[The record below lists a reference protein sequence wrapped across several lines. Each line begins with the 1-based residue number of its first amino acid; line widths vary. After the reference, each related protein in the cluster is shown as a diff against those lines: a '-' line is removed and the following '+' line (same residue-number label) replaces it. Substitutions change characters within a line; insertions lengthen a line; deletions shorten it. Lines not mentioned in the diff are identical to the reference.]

1 MRSPMLNRSRD
12 RDGSPC
18 GRHSEQS
25 SSKLDSWQRFVFN
38 VAAFIPPERPIY
50 KGLLAIGDLA
60 IWLGRE
66 KHRKSSVL
74 LQFAICAA
82 LGRPFLHF
90 AFCPSLPLKVVML
103 DYESK
108 TQTLKIRY
116 EAIVAAMGLGGAE
129 RELLQANLRIIEV
142 RKGFR
147 NGLKFP
153 RFPARQDRGQADE
166 FMRAE
171 EEWRSFVSENLA
183 DLYIIDPMRCMHAQA
198 ENDSALEAL
207 LTRVHEIF
215 GDAAVVISHHL
226 RKRDRRGGEQKLK
239 ADMRVWADEARG
251 SSAITAHADVI
262 ICQERVVEGGVEMLH
277 LGAYLRDGADIEPI
291 VLRETDL
298 QSFLWKVALDIPLEL
313 TLCLDA
319 LRQTAEGFPNRTSA
333 AAVLQDTV
341 GTGRSTAFSRI
352 NDLVSRGLIVECDGA
367 LRIKDMTDEVGKA
380 Q

>member
-1 MRSPMLNRSRD
+1 
-12 RDGSPC
+12 
-18 GRHSEQS
+18 
-25 SSKLDSWQRFVFN
+25 
-38 VAAFIPPERPIY
+38 
-50 KGLLAIGDLA
+50 
-60 IWLGRE
+60 
-66 KHRKSSVL
+66 
-74 LQFAICAA
+74 
-82 LGRPFLHF
+82 
-90 AFCPSLPLKVVML
+90 ML

-116 EAIVAAMGLGGAE
+116 EAIVAAMGLSEAE
-129 RELLQANLRIIEV
+129 RELLQVNLRIIEV

-153 RFPARQDRGQADE
+153 RFPAKQDRGQADE

-171 EEWRSFVSENLA
+171 AEWRSFVCENPA
-183 DLYIIDPMRCMHAQA
+183 DVYIIDPMRCMHAQA

-239 ADMRVWADEARG
+239 SDMRVWADEARG

-277 LGAYLRDGADIEPI
+277 LGAYLRDGADIEPM
-291 VLRETDL
+291 VLRESNL
-298 QSFLWKVALDIPLEL
+298 QSFFWQVAPDIPLEL
-313 TLCLDA
+313 TLCLEA
-319 LRQTAEGFPNRTSA
+319 LREAGGEFPSRTAA
-333 AAVLQDTV
+333 AAVLQQTV
-341 GTGRSTAFSRI
+341 GAGRSTAFTRI
-352 NDLVSRGLIVECDGA
+352 NDLVSRGLLTECGGA
-367 LRIKDMTDEVGKA
+367 LKVKQTVDEVGKA